1 MRKVLFI
8 TYDGLLDP
16 LGRSQI
22 LPYIIGLSKKGLVFT
37 VLSFEKK
44 HSSYEIDKLKK
55 LLKSFNISWYHL
67 KFNRG
72 KFQGI
77 VRILNGAIYVRKI
90 CNSKKIDIVHLRAIL
105 PAIIFTFAFIK
116 KNSFMTLDPLLANG
130 LIRKQ

>member
-44 HSSYEIDKLKK
+44 HSAYEIDKLKK
-55 LLKSFNISWYHL
+55 LLKSFNISWYNL
-67 KFNRG
+67 KFRRG

-77 VRILNGAIYVRKI
+77 LRIIKGAIYVRKI
-90 CNSKKIDIVHLRAIL
+90 LKSKNVDIVHLRAIL

-116 KNSFMTLDPLLANG
+116 KKIHL
-130 LIRKQ
+130 